1 MKKPIKENKHL
12 LCRSDHKKETKKRGQ
27 SIKFKLIISYVLL
40 AAIPLIIVNSI
51 STTSFRS
58 NLRSTSMQLTTQ
70 MVRQTRVNINY
81 FTSDIEKN
89 VNKFI
94 MNDLNSTVGDNLV
107 NLYSSSKDMDQKKY
121 SVKLKQELDRISIFE
136 SNIEAAAIKTD
147 IEIIGG
153 GSSIS
158 DETINKLA
166 QMDIPTEGLW
176 YTETERNNE
185 VYYIRSIKNS
195 ITGGKFGV
203 LVNKIKL
210 DTLDE
215 EISQIDLFKEA
226 VITIVDSDKNVLC
239 GNLDTTTSDEVAS
252 FIGEKEEVKSSILSG
267 NMVAYATGDNGW
279 QIVVQM
285 PMRSLTSSI
294 EHVRRLVWVLV
305 AIIGIAAV
313 FVGYVVSKSVIV
325 SITELVKAM
334 KKTEKGDLT
343 VSVRVRGNDEMA
355 SLCVSF
361 NNMIANIRHLISQA
375 HTVIKSS
382 MDSGNILNTS
392 TEQSVEAFTQLAA
405 SIDEITKGSTSQA
418 EDAQNSS
425 TVMNNLS
432 ESIQKVRHNTQ
443 NLFES
448 TEDAKSMISDATSS
462 MEQLNTTM
470 ASSIKVSEQVKVS
483 IIELGAMTQNI
494 GQIMS
499 FVDGISEQTN
509 LLALNASIEAARAG
523 EVGKGFAVVANEVRN
538 LSEQSKASTSNVRDT
553 LGEIEKKSTSTVDLV
568 TKANRI
574 FSQQEEAVTKTYE
587 VFKEIIQRLL
597 DMDKEL
603 EYINAQ
609 VIDMQKLK
617 DTMSNKI
624 ERITTVT
631 QENAAAT
638 EEVNAL
644 SEEQKEVMEKLSH
657 MSVELINAMT
667 ELDATVEQFKI

>member
-1 MKKPIKENKHL
+1 MKKPIKEKEYLHN
-12 LCRSDHKKETKKRGQ
+12 RGSQKKKTKKRGK

-40 AAIPLIIVNSI
+40 AAIPLILVNSI

-94 MNDLNSTVGDNLV
+94 INDLNSTDRENIV
-107 NLYSSSKDMDQKKY
+107 NLYSSSKEMDQKKY
-121 SVKLKQELDRISIFE
+121 SVRLKQELDRISILE

-147 IEIIGG
+147 IEVLGG
-153 GSSIS
+153 GSAIS
-158 DETINKLA
+158 EKLIGRLDQIDVPA
-166 QMDIPTEGLW
+166 EGLW
-176 YTETERNNE
+176 YTDTDTNNGI
-185 VYYIRSIKNS
+185 YYIRNIKNS

-203 LVNKIKL
+203 LISKIKL
-210 DTLDE
+210 DTLNE

-226 VITIVDSDKNVLC
+226 VITIVDSDTNVLC
-239 GNLDTTTSDEVAS
+239 GNQDTTIGDAVAS
-252 FIGEKEEVKSSILSG
+252 FIGEKEEVNSSIVSG
-267 NMVAYATGDNGW
+267 NMVAYATGNNGW

-285 PMRSLTSSI
+285 PMSSLTSSVENI
-294 EHVRRLVWVLV
+294 RRLVWILVVL
-305 AIIGIAAV
+305 IGIAAV
-313 FVGYVVSKSVIV
+313 FVGYIVSKSVIV

-355 SLCVSF
+355 SLCESY
-361 NNMIANIRHLISQA
+361 NNMITNIRHLISQTHA
-375 HTVIKSS
+375 VIQSS
-382 MDSGNILNTS
+382 MDSGNVLNTG

-425 TVMNNLS
+425 MAMNNLS
-432 ESIQKVRHNTQ
+432 KSIQKVRHNTQ

-448 TEDAKSMISDATSS
+448 TENAKSMISDATNS
-462 MEQLNTTM
+462 MEQLNATM

-483 IIELGAMTQNI
+483 ILELGAMTQNI
-494 GQIMS
+494 EKIMS

-553 LGEIEKKSTSTVDLV
+553 LGQIEKKSTSTVDLV

-574 FSQQEEAVTKTYE
+574 FSEQEAAVAKTYE
-587 VFKEIIQRLL
+587 IFNDIIQRLL

-617 DTMSNKI
+617 DTMSDKI

-657 MSVELINAMT
+657 MSVELINAMM
-667 ELDATVEQFKI
+667 ELSASVEQFKI